1 MRNMKVLTLLCMLL
15 LSISIHAED
24 TALLIGIG
32 DYNGDGDYYD
42 QYPNGNDLDGID
54 KDIALMRKVVK
65 RLGFQKV
72 KVLMDKEATLKGL
85 RAELNAL
92 AQVKKRDR
100 VLIYFSGHGYWVPD
114 DGGDEP
120 DDKDEVLV
128 TQDARENDNG
138 DLVNVL
144 RDDEFGALLSKIPS
158 QNIYVLI
165 DACHSGTTTKGWNS
179 TTDIVHTKIW
189 KRISSNRSKGTR
201 SFGDNTTSSKGDF
214 LDTKGIIIE
223 STSGTEVQAKHVLLS
238 AAQDDE
244 EAVASETGSYFT
256 RGIVSAIEEMHR
268 KNETVTMDKL
278 KQKTTTYIQT
288 YLKKEK
294 PKYKTHRPNLID
306 EYDLK
311 NRDMGHTL
319 WQVLESRVDA
329 IPQSVQ
335 VRTNKKTNKNTYLV
349 GDLITI
355 TCEINMDGYI
365 NVVSVD
371 SDDNGLVIY
380 PNQNHSN
387 NSVKKNTT
395 ITIPPKPRAN
405 FKLTA
410 GEPLGENLIAVL
422 VSKDPFDASEIDG
435 RMVGPY
441 KSLNRVKATKS
452 FRGIII
458 EPVGESPSWQAGKTI
473 INIVR

>member
-1 MRNMKVLTLLCMLL
+1 MKGMKVLTLLCMLL
-15 LSISIHAED
+15 LSISIYAED

-32 DYNGDGDYYD
+32 DYNGDGDYD
-42 QYPNGNDLDGID
+42 DTYPNGNDLGGID
-54 KDIALMRKVVK
+54 KDIDLMKKVVE
-65 RLGFQKV
+65 RLEFQKV
-72 KVLMDKEATLKGL
+72 KVLMDTEATLNSL
-85 RAELNAL
+85 RAELSAL

-114 DGGDEP
+114 DGDDEP
-120 DDKDEVLV
+120 DGKDEVLV
-128 TQDARENDNG
+128 AQNARGPDENRNMT
-138 DLVNVL
+138 NVL

-158 QNIYVLI
+158 ENIYVLI
-165 DACHSGTTTKGWNS
+165 DACHSGTTTKGFNS

-189 KRISSNRSKGTR
+189 KRISSNRSKGAK
-201 SFGDNTTSSKGDF
+201 SFGDTNEDIYTSSIGAF
-214 LDTKGIIIE
+214 TDTKGIIIE
-223 STSGTEVQAKHVLLS
+223 PTPGTEVQAKHVVLS

-244 EAVASETGSYFT
+244 EAVASEKGSYFT
-256 RGIVSAIEEMHR
+256 RGIVSAIEEMHL

-294 PKYKTHRPNLID
+294 PEYKIHRPNLID

-311 NRDMGHTL
+311 NRDMRYTL
-319 WQVLESRVDA
+319 RQVLESRIDE

-335 VRTNKKTNKNTYLV
+335 IRTNKSTYLV
-349 GDLITI
+349 GDSIII

-371 SDDNGLVIY
+371 SNDDGLVIY
-380 PNQNHSN
+380 PNKFQSN
-387 NSVKKNTT
+387 NSVKAGTT

-405 FKLTA
+405 FSLQAAT
-410 GEPLGENLIAVL
+410 PLGENLIAVL

-435 RMVGPY
+435 RVVAHY
-441 KSLNRVKATKS
+441 KLLDRKSAKKS
-452 FRGIII
+452 FKIIRGIDI
-458 EPVGESPSWQAGKTI
+458 VGSWQGGKTI
-473 INIVR
+473 INVEE